1 MAVENRED
9 LAGELRLIFADGM
22 SAPFAVRDLVATIRN
37 PNVLGLTCVFALLLA
52 LPGGGAFSEEV
63 PLIARLV
70 LNLFSVALFAVL
82 FPALLQDAHDFA
94 RKRGYRFV
102 PEPAITIPTAII
114 TTLAVEAMT
123 VFVVGQS
130 DLTRWDLA
138 LKLGFGAM
146 FWELHITMMLRFMGP
161 TMLAQDRARQPAPPV
176 AKVAPV
182 SEVRIG
188 NRVIDP
194 GHLRRIQTD
203 DHFLILPLSDDR
215 VRVLASLNEVE
226 GGLSALG
233 MKVHRCHW
241 VSWAELGEIRTSGR
255 SHIMRT
261 RSGEDVPVAR
271 ERRKAVRDAAEQAV
285 SASAESRATS

>member
-1 MAVENRED
+1 MGVDNRED

-22 SAPFAVRDLVATIRN
+22 SAPFAVRELVATIRN

-63 PLIARLV
+63 PLVARLV

-82 FPALLQDAHDFA
+82 FPALLQEAHDLA
-94 RKRGYRFV
+94 VKRGYRLV

-123 VFVVGQS
+123 VFVVGHS

-161 TMLAQDRARQPAPPV
+161 TLRAREKAKESARPETETRPA
-176 AKVAPV
+176 
-182 SEVRIG
+182 EVRLG
-188 NRVIDP
+188 NAVFDP
-194 GHLRRIQTD
+194 AQLLRIETD
-203 DHFLILPLSDDR
+203 DHFLIIHHDGGTS
-215 VRVLASLNEVE
+215 RVLASLNDGEE
-226 GGLSALG
+226 RLSRFG
-233 MKVHRCHW
+233 IRVHRCHW
-241 VSWAELGEIRTSGR
+241 VASGELGDVQVKGR
-255 SHIMRT
+255 SYLMRT
-261 RSGEDVPVAR
+261 RSGHEVPVSRDRRSAVKAATA
-271 ERRKAVRDAAEQAV
+271 ERLLP
-285 SASAESRATS
+285 